1 MRSIWSDDEPRIL
14 AANDELPEMAEVVII
29 GGGIAGLLC
38 ALLLKESGVRAIVL
52 EAEEICSGQTK
63 NTTAKIT
70 SQHGA
75 IYDKLTQ
82 SFGEEIAGKYGRMN
96 QDAIDEYERII
107 KERNIACGF
116 RRLPAFLYTK
126 TENGIGQLERERTAA
141 KKAGLPV
148 SVVYETEL
156 PFEIKMALKFDGQA
170 EFHPLEFIN
179 GIAGEL
185 DICEHTRVVKID
197 GHSVITER
205 GALNAEKIVI
215 ATHFPFVNFP
225 GFYFAKMHQ
234 ERSYVVAGTVGSVG
248 MSETVK
254 STRKLK
260 NTGTAEN
267 AETTDKKSDILNG
280 VYYGIDTDSLSIR
293 SIGNTILVGGMGHRT
308 GVKQTGNP
316 YDVLRK
322 RAERLWPDFREVAV
336 WSAQDCMTLDS
347 LPYVGT
353 FSRGRSDWYVM
364 TGFGKW
370 GMSNSMAAAMVIRDL
385 IIGKSNPYQEA
396 VSPQRH
402 WSGVAVKAL
411 AKEMGFTV
419 KNFVTLKGPR
429 CPHLGCRLEWNK
441 YEKTWDCPCHGS
453 RFQESGILIDN
464 PAQNNAAIQSGV
476 KDE

>member
-14 AANDELPEMAEVVII
+14 AANDKLPEKAEVVII

-38 ALLLKESGVRAIVL
+38 ALLLKESGVQAIVL

-82 SFGEEIAGKYGRMN
+82 YFDEEFAGKYGRMN

-107 KERNIACGF
+107 FQYNIDCDF

-126 TENGIGQLERERTAA
+126 TDKGVAQLERERTAV
-141 KKAGLPV
+141 KRAGLPV

-156 PFEIKMALKFDGQA
+156 PFDAKMALKFDEQA
-170 EFHPLEFIN
+170 EFHPVKFVKGIVEGLEIY
-179 GIAGEL
+179 
-185 DICEHTRVVKID
+185 EHTRAVKID
-197 GHSVITER
+197 GHKIITER
-205 GALNAEKIVI
+205 GTICANKVVI

-234 ERSYVVAGTVGSVG
+234 ERSYVVA
-248 MSETVK
+248 
-254 STRKLK
+254 
-260 NTGTAEN
+260 GTAEN

-441 YEKTWDCPCHGS
+441 YERTWDCPCHGS